1 MRPTT
6 AIVVLALGSVAGVG
20 AGFGAHLA
28 LPTGPVT
35 RGVTVASEPV
45 PDRGSVAEWLGT
57 RAEAVR
63 QRKVV
68 FSSGEQRFETT
79 LGEAGVELDIAATMA
94 SATAVAHEGGP
105 VRRLKE
111 AHAARSGGVDV
122 PFVYRFDR
130 DRARRLLEGWVSAL
144 HRAPIDARLD
154 MATRSKIPE
163 VAGQDLDVDASLAE
177 LEKATHAEGE
187 VVPLLTWRIPAK
199 LTTSDLTKVDVSR
212 VLAEYHTDFAT
223 YGSGVGRTVN
233 IRNAAAKIDGVII
246 PPGEVFSFNGIV
258 GERSLENGFTWAP
271 EIMGDETT
279 PGVGGGTCQ
288 VSSTLHVAALYGAL
302 EIVERQSHSRPSAY
316 AKMGLDA
323 TVSYPEV
330 DLKLRNNMPFPIMIH
345 ATLPEPDVQLTKIK
359 HARVKVELLG
369 GDPVATVTYRYG
381 IGHVE
386 DFTRRIYT
394 KNHLRPGKRL
404 RHQKGS
410 RGMDVTSRATI
421 AFFDGRV
428 EERSWYSGY
437 RPAPEVW
444 WVAPG
449 YDQAELPEMPTHAI
463 GVEDRTKEARERA
476 AAERAGTESS
486 TVSM

>member
-1 MRPTT
+1 MRAST

-20 AGFGAHLA
+20 AGVGAHLT
-28 LPTGPVT
+28 LPTGPIT
-35 RGVTVASEPV
+35 RGVAIATERV
-45 PDRGSVAEWLGT
+45 PERGSVPEWLAA
-57 RAEAVR
+57 RAESVR
-63 QRKVV
+63 ARKVI

-79 LGEAGVELDIAATMA
+79 LGEAGVDLDIGATMA
-94 SATAVAHEGGP
+94 GAIAVGHAGGP
-105 VRRLKE
+105 MRRLKE
-111 AHAARSGGVDV
+111 AQAARRGQVDV
-122 PFVYRFDR
+122 PFVYRFDG
-130 DRARRLLEGWVSAL
+130 DRARRLLEGWVGTL

-154 MATRSKIPE
+154 MSTRSKVPE
-163 VAGQDLDVDASLAE
+163 VAGQDLDVEASLAE
-177 LEKATHAEGE
+177 LEKATHADGE

-199 LTTSDLTKVDVSR
+199 RTVADLTKVDVTR

-223 YGSGVGRTVN
+223 YGTGVGRTVN
-233 IRNAAAKIDGVII
+233 IKNAASKIDGVII
-246 PPGEVFSFNGIV
+246 PPGEVFSFNDTV
-258 GERSLENGFTWAP
+258 GERSLDNGFTWAP

-288 VSSTLHVAALYGAL
+288 VSTTLHVAALYGAL

-345 ATLPEPDVQLTKIK
+345 ATLPEPDAQLTKIK
-359 HARVKVELLG
+359 HARVQVELLG
-369 GDPVATVTYRYG
+369 GDPVATVSYRYG
-381 IGHVE
+381 IGHTE

-394 KNHLRPGKRL
+394 KSHLRPGKRL

-410 RGMDVTSRATI
+410 RGFDVTSWATI
-421 AFFDGRV
+421 NFFDGRV
-428 EERSWYSGY
+428 EERNWYSGY

-449 YDQAELPEMPTHAI
+449 FDQAELPDLPDHAI

-476 AAERAGTESS
+476 AAVTEAAR
-486 TVSM
+486 VSM